1 VAVLIEHR
9 TNVLDYFR
17 PRQRSF
23 DLVLGFHADML
34 HGTANLVQYHFT
46 GKGQS

>member
-1 VAVLIEHR
+1 
-9 TNVLDYFR
+9 VLDYFR

-34 HGTANLVQYHFT
+34 HGTANLVQFHFT
-46 GKGQS
+46 GKGQA